1 MDYIPWSEYYKKW
14 EGKKPLNEIIANY
27 NLWKFQYEAHQ
38 QSLWL
43 NGSRETLV
51 DEPQDINYLLT
62 ENGGNILL
70 EDGGYIIL

>member
-43 NGSRETLV
+43 QKGNYGFLLMESSDYVLNEDGSRFRL
-51 DEPQDINYLLT
+51 
-62 ENGGNILL
+62 
-70 EDGGYIIL
+70 